1 MDSVVISEDSLEH
14 AEHGTQNGTQ
24 YPAFHPSN
32 AATGQLLLLLHTGL
46 AYLRNRYFM
55 FSLQFHQANQD
66 IIEHQKTAQSEKF
79 DTVNKSVKGM
89 TNTVRS
95 HCNHVDLCLCLTYQP
110 ELFSG

>member
-1 MDSVVISEDSLEH
+1 MQSTGH
-14 AEHGTQNGTQ
+14 NGTQ

-55 FSLQFHQANQD
+55 FSLQFQQANQD

-79 DTVNKSVKGM
+79 NTVNKSVKGM

-95 HCNHVDLCLCLTYQP
+95 HCNHPKICESSAQFILTLKVSEP
-110 ELFSG
+110 STT